1 MRRVVKEK
9 QRVSG
14 DSRDT
19 KQIRGRAASEKCAV
33 AEAGNRISALKALK
47 VYDSF
52 LFFYLNSSV
61 YPIHGCI
68 YGYLQQAS
76 QAGSRKSEIS
86 KAELVQQRK

>member
-19 KQIRGRAASEKCAV
+19 KQIRGRAAAEKCVV
-33 AEAGNRISALKALK
+33 AEAGNRISALK

-52 LFFYLNSSV
+52 FFRFIRTALCTQYMDV
-61 YPIHGCI
+61 FMDI
-68 YGYLQQAS
+68 Y
-76 QAGSRKSEIS
+76 SRLAKQGRG
-86 KAELVQQRK
+86 KVR